1 MHIYNCTHQHLS
13 KYTPSFI
20 LLEMCFILFPLYF
33 SGKEMRKFLYL
44 ETTME
49 NIQFS
54 KQKLSQIRHSFSH
67 TTLICDQLKNLE
79 KITSLIEPSYIY

>member
-1 MHIYNCTHQHLS
+1 
-13 KYTPSFI
+13 
-20 LLEMCFILFPLYF
+20 
-33 SGKEMRKFLYL
+33 MRKFLYL